1 LLPNK
6 PRIEG
11 EKPWRYEGPAANMY
25 DVEHKE
31 MFEAIR
37 AGKTINN
44 SNYMCTSSMLTILAQ
59 MVCYT
64 GQEITWDQA
73 MKSEMVLGPQRIAWD
88 AEPLLKPDA
97 NGVYPS
103 AMPGITQFR

>member
-1 LLPNK
+1 LPNK

-11 EKPWRYEGPAANMY
+11 EKPWRYEGPGANMY

-31 MFEAIR
+31 MFDAIR

-44 SNYMCTSSMLTILAQ
+44 GDYMCTSSMLTILAE

-64 GQEITWDQA
+64 GQQVTWEQA
-73 MKSEMVLGPQRIAWD
+73 MNSPFVHGPKQIAWD
-88 AEPLLKPDA
+88 AEPHVKPDA
-97 NGVYPS
+97 NGTYPT
-103 AMPGITQFR
+103 AMPGITQFL